1 MCGMSSALNLGI
13 LAGFPTSGG
22 IGSSGKSPIFTYAEL
37 VSNSYSSE
45 EVKFMH
51 SHGTSGVTRILKV
64 LGQSMISEFKAILK
78 PI

>member
-22 IGSSGKSPIFTYAEL
+22 IGSSGKSPIFRYAEL

-45 EVKFMH
+45 EVQFMQ
-51 SHGTSGVTRILKV
+51 SHTIGVTRILKV
-64 LGQSMISEFKAILK
+64 LGKSMISEFRAILK
-78 PI
+78 PF